1 MPWNWN
7 RDFNLD
13 EWAIPFNPGPHRKQP
28 TLTVQDIERLAQED
42 EVIREN
48 WKEFLMLLRLRLKN
62 GSRELQAVDTLLC
75 KKDGG

>member
-13 EWAIPFNPGPHRKQP
+13 EWPIPFNPGPHRKQL

-42 EVIREN
+42 EVIQEN
-48 WKEFLMLLRLRLKN
+48 WREFLMLLRLRLEP
-62 GSRELQAVDTLLC
+62 GSRELHAVDGLLC
-75 KKDGG
+75 KKGGG